1 MNRTCKTVSHTAFV
15 ALLAAGPAFTQTPSP
30 EETSQAKTAPAPVA
44 YVYLQT
50 SRGVDGFA
58 AAADGKLTLVKGSP
72 FKTTGAMAASNGS
85 HFITLGTNLVHS
97 YAVESNGAIGKQ
109 VSEINTQDYKGSEC
123 GNNTGGQAVLD
134 HTGRNLYVQLDDNV
148 GCAAVQTYDVA
159 KGSGALTFSGATP
172 AYDTSS
178 TGITL
183 TITGNDA
190 LGYALLDQPAS
201 LLGYKRESNGKLETM
216 QFREVDPTPATGRLF
231 WPLSVTSAP
240 NNLVAIV
247 CGGDNNAFGGLQGS
261 QLASYMVD
269 GEGNI
274 TSTNTWEDM
283 PYVTSDC
290 GTNYPG
296 VMNMSPSGKLLA
308 VINYDY
314 ESGYRGPW
322 GLSIFHFNGAAPVT
336 PFGAALN
343 PSESF
348 FSMSWDNNNH
358 LYALSDLALHVY
370 SITPTAITE
379 APGSPY
385 SIDNAKWWGGLV
397 VVAK

>member
-1 MNRTCKTVSHTAFV
+1 MNRICNTVLLTAFV
-15 ALLAAGPAFTQTPSP
+15 ALLSAGPAFTQTPSP
-30 EETSQAKTAPAPVA
+30 EGTKTAPAPVA

-50 SRGVDGFA
+50 SKGVDGFA
-58 AAADGKLTLVKGSP
+58 ASADGKLELVKGSP
-72 FKTTGAMAASNGS
+72 FKTTGAMAAGNGS
-85 HFITLGTNLVHS
+85 HFITLGKDLVHS
-97 YAVESNGAIGKQ
+97 YAVEANGAIGKQ

-123 GNNTGGQAVLD
+123 GDNTGSQAVLD
-134 HTGRNLYVQLDDNV
+134 HTGRNLYVQLDANV
-148 GCAAVQTYDVA
+148 GCAAIQTYNVA
-159 KGSGALTFSGATP
+159 KGSGALTFRGATP

-190 LGYALLDQPAS
+190 LGYALTDTPSS
-201 LLGYKRESNGKLETM
+201 LLGYKRESEGTLEAI
-216 QFREVDPTPATGRLF
+216 QFHQVDPTSVTGPF
-231 WPLSVTSAP
+231 WPLSVASAP

-247 CGGDNNAFGGLQGS
+247 CGGGNEGGFQGA
-261 QLASYMVD
+261 QLASYVVD

-274 TSTNTWEDM
+274 TSKNTWENM

-296 VMNMSPSGKLLA
+296 VMDMSPSGKLLA

-322 GLSIFHFNGAAPVT
+322 GLSIFHFNGTDPVT
-336 PFGAALN
+336 PFGAALD
-343 PSESF
+343 PSEGF
-348 FSMSWDNNNH
+348 FGMSWDNNNH
-358 LYALSDLALHVY
+358 LYALSGLGLHVY
-370 SITPTAITE
+370 SITPAAITE

-385 SIDNAKWWGGLV
+385 SIDNLEGGLV